1 MVTLSL
7 FRHAKSAWVNPG
19 LGDFGRSLAPRGEQA
34 APRMGAYMEREGLLP
49 DLVLCSTAVRTRQT
63 LELAQAEWKSPPD
76 IRYEAGLYGAGP
88 GEMLRFI
95 HALPARCRHA
105 MLVGHNPGI
114 HSLAKMLCGDG
125 EADAMGALKM
135 KFPTAALAVIEF
147 EGGWGAI
154 AQGAGYLQRFVVPRE
169 LP

>member
-1 MVTLSL
+1 MVTLLL
-7 FRHAKSAWVNPG
+7 FRHAKSAWNKPG

-34 APRMGAYMEREGLLP
+34 APRMGAYMEREGLAP
-49 DLVLCSTAVRTRQT
+49 DVVLCSTAVRTRQT
-63 LELAQAEWKSPPD
+63 LELAQAEWKSPPG
-76 IRYEAGLYGAGP
+76 IQYEAGLYGASP

-95 HALPARCRHA
+95 HALPARCGHA

-114 HSLAKMLCGDG
+114 HSLAVTLSGDG

-147 EGGWGAI
+147 EGGWGSI